1 MTDRHAHIAAL
12 TLVPVVALALSLGF
26 LAGDRYRTLR
36 CQEVITRLF
45 DAGVFG
51 QMLVRDYVAFVVCEG
66 PQLAERV
73 GASATFHDGTNSG
86 TNQ

>member
-36 CQEVITRLF
+36 C
-45 DAGVFG
+45 
-51 QMLVRDYVAFVVCEG
+51 EG